1 MAAAVVV
8 GGGKERICKREP
20 PKPNP
25 SRTAR
30 SLFFQSLSSLSFPLF
45 FPTYRTT
52 AFLAARYRAAS
63 TSGETAPALEALE
76 EEQERISSSRRG
88 IQSEAAA
95 SATIAPGALQIDA
108 GKDAAAAG
116 FCC

>member
-1 MAAAVVV
+1 MVVM
-8 GGGKERICKREP
+8 ERRGFV
-20 PKPNP
+20 NVSRQTP
-25 SRTAR
+25 SRNAKVGFFNL
-30 SLFFQSLSSLSFPLF
+30 SLFPTF

-63 TSGETAPALEALE
+63 TSGETALALEALE

-108 GKDAAAAG
+108 GKDRAAAG
-116 FCC
+116 FCY